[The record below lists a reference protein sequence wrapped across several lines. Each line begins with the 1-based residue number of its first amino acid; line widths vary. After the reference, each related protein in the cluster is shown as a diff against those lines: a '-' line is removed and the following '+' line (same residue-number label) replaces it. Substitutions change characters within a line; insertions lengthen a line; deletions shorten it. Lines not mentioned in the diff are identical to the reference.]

1 MSATIRALTVVSM
14 MGGVVVVVLVAWIV
28 AGHVLKSGR
37 VGSIDD
43 WFHWLAPLVP
53 PLVVIVGIAATNR
66 IRARGHF
73 ARGLLTGIV
82 VASGLYLVVPMFYL
96 TTQFDVIAGDGTAFW
111 GLAFMPVVLIWL
123 PLTAVGMLT
132 GAGVVIVLRVK
143 KANEPR

>member
-37 VGSIDD
+37 VGTNDD
-43 WFHWLAPLVP
+43 WFHWLAPLAP
-53 PLVVIVGIAATNR
+53 PLVVIVGIAATDR

-73 ARGLLTGIV
+73 ARGCLAGIV

-111 GLAFMPVVLIWL
+111 ALAFMPVVLIWL

-132 GAGVVIVLRVK
+132 GAGVVTVLRVK

>member
-1 MSATIRALTVVSM
+1 MSATIRAVTVVSL

-28 AGHVLKSGR
+28 AGHVLESGR

-66 IRARGHF
+66 MRARGHF
-73 ARGLLTGIV
+73 APGLLTGIV

-96 TTQFDVIAGDGTAFW
+96 ATQFDVIARDGTAFW

-132 GAGVVIVLRVK
+132 GAGVVAVLRVR
-143 KANEPR
+143 KAK